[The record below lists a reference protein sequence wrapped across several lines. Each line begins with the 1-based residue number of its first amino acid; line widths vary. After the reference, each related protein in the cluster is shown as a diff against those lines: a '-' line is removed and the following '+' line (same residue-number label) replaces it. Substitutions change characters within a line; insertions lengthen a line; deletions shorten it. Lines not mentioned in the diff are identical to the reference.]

1 MFEDWDLQ
9 VVETRLCFL
18 RRSLLTVQMT
28 TTWFVSATR
37 DPSVLT
43 ELRQRY
49 DLLRGDVTRT
59 VTRTLPESRRQ
70 RLQVTEG

>member
-1 MFEDWDLQ
+1 MFPATILDDC
-9 VVETRLCFL
+9 TDDNSGF
-18 RRSLLTVQMT
+18 
-28 TTWFVSATR
+28 ATR